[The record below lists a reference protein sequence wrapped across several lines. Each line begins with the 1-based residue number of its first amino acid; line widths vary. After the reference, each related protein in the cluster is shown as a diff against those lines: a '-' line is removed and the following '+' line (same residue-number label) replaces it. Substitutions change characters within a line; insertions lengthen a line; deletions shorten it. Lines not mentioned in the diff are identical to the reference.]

1 MEGTIFETMSREELI
16 AFALKMQ
23 GQNIAIDAE
32 NIALKSGKVAVD
44 AENIA
49 LKSEKVA
56 VDAENIALKS
66 KVQEL
71 ISKNLVISQQLDKL
85 RRAMFG
91 SKSERFIPSD
101 PSQLELDLGLSME
114 VAKKDAE
121 LEKIEYTREK
131 KQRKEKPVREALPAD
146 LPRVVIEI
154 EPGMDTTGMKYIGD
168 EVTEVLELT
177 PATMFV
183 IQYRRKKYI
192 ALGTDEK
199 TVIVCGKLPSRPIE
213 KGIAGAAL
221 LAYIVIEKFL
231 WHIPFYRQWQ
241 RFASR
246 GIKIPTST
254 MGDWSAQVAQ
264 LLLVLYDE
272 LKKRTLASGYIQ
284 ADETHIK
291 VLESEK
297 KGSTH
302 KGYYWLYRSVLQ
314 KIVLFDYQPGRGKAG
329 PIRMLL
335 DYKGWL
341 QTDAYAA
348 YDGFE
353 QKSGVFL
360 VGCLAHV
367 RRYFEQALDN
377 DKEKAT
383 WMLEKIKDLYAIE
396 RKARE
401 AEMTHDQRKKLRQDE
416 SLDILNQI
424 GGWLQENCTKVLP
437 QSSIGK
443 AIGYFM
449 GRYKYICRIVEDGQ
463 LEIDNNLAENQ
474 IRPIAIGR
482 KNYLFAG
489 SHDAARNAATIY
501 TLLGTAKANGLD
513 PQEWLTDVLTRIQDH
528 PINRIE
534 ELLPLKDQYKPAEV
548 TAKQVS

>member
-1 MEGTIFETMSREELI
+1 MEGTVFDAMSREELI

-23 GQNIAIDAE
+23 GRGIATDAE
-32 NIALKSGKVAVD
+32 NIALKAKVEELVSRNLD
-44 AENIA
+44 IA
-49 LKSEKVA
+49 R
-56 VDAENIALKS
+56 
-66 KVQEL
+66 
-71 ISKNLVISQQLDKL
+71 QLDQL
-85 RRAMFG
+85 RRMVFG
-91 SKSERFIPSD
+91 SKSERFVPSA
-101 PSQLELDLGLSME
+101 PGQLELDLGLSME
-114 VAKKDAE
+114 VAKQDAE
-121 LEKIEYTREK
+121 LEKVEYTREK
-131 KQRKEKPVREALPAD
+131 KKRKEKPVREALPAD

-154 EPGMDTTGMKYIGD
+154 EPGMDTTGMRHIGD
-168 EVTEVLELT
+168 EVTEVLEYAPGRL
-177 PATMFV
+177 FV
-183 IQYRRKKYI
+183 TQYRRKKYI
-192 ALGTDEK
+192 AAGTDEK
-199 TVIVCGKLPSRPIE
+199 TVIVCGQLPSRPID
-213 KGIAGAAL
+213 KGIAGPAL
-221 LAYIVIEKFL
+221 LAHIVIEKFL

-254 MGDWSAQVAQ
+254 MGDWSAQVAR
-264 LLLVLYDE
+264 LLLLLYDE
-272 LKKRTLASGYIQ
+272 LRKRTLASGYIQ

-297 KGSTH
+297 KGSAH
-302 KGYYWLYRSVLQ
+302 KGYYWLYRSALQ

-377 DKEKAT
+377 DKEKAA
-383 WMLEKIKDLYAIE
+383 WMLERIGELYAIE

-401 AEMTHDQRKKLRQDE
+401 AGMTHDQRKKLREDE
-416 SLDILNQI
+416 SLHILIQI
-424 GGWLQENCTKVLP
+424 GGWLQENCTGVLP
-437 QSSIGK
+437 QSAIGK

-449 GRYKYICRIVEDGQ
+449 GRYKYICRIVGDGQ
-463 LEIDNNLAENQ
+463 LEIDNNLAENE

-513 PQEWLTDVLTRIQDH
+513 PQEWLTDVLARIQDH
-528 PINRIE
+528 PVNRIA
-534 ELLPLKDQYKPAEV
+534 ELLPLKGEYKHAGTPVE
-548 TAKQVS
+548 QVA